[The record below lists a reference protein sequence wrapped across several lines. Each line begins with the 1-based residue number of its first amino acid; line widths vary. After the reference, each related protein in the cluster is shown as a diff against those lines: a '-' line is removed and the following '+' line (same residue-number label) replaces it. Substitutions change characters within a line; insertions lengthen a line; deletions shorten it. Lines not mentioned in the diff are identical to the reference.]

1 MASCLVR
8 FGRFAF
14 FVLLG
19 LQAYSLAS
27 YPAKYKE
34 NDGYYGLTALFLP
47 AFVLRLYIMISNK
60 HLQWLFVVWLLYV
73 IGLVIFIGIIFGG
86 PAPVEDRFKGTT
98 KSSGDGNNLTSCIES
113 RNITNATDSTTSPS
127 PSTDLT
133 FSTALNKT
141 EFFGPNVLKMTLCL
155 TPLLLLLLLSTGMDS
170 IRYRELMWMLSL
182 RIALDLFDGVEM
194 LEVILEE
201 NELSHDVP
209 RSYEE
214 AIIAFVC
221 LTFLLS
227 PLQLMEIKLNVRRK
241 LETSQGHNGLT
252 YNNRFSASTVF
263 FWGFGLDFSLDMAR
277 MPLFSLQK
285 IVSLLL
291 LASLRYVLSTVG
303 VAAKINR
310 YCGRTY
316 PRTLTTGPYLS
327 LTHKCNLGR
336 KKNATYDTCNTR
348 RQLTTLLFQ
357 CYRRRPLQLKVWRRA
372 LQSNLLVDH
381 LLPAT
386 NATVIYSIQ

>member
-1 MASCLVR
+1 
-8 FGRFAF
+8 
-14 FVLLG
+14 
-19 LQAYSLAS
+19 
-27 YPAKYKE
+27 
-34 NDGYYGLTALFLP
+34 
-47 AFVLRLYIMISNK
+47 
-60 HLQWLFVVWLLYV
+60 
-73 IGLVIFIGIIFGG
+73 
-86 PAPVEDRFKGTT
+86 
-98 KSSGDGNNLTSCIES
+98 
-113 RNITNATDSTTSPS
+113 
-127 PSTDLT
+127 
-133 FSTALNKT
+133 
-141 EFFGPNVLKMTLCL
+141 
-155 TPLLLLLLLSTGMDS
+155 
-170 IRYRELMWMLSL
+170 MWMLSL

-201 NELSHDVP
+201 NELSHDVL

-227 PLQLMEIKLNVRRK
+227 PLQLMEIKLNVRRGNWK
-241 LETSQGHNGLT
+241 LHKCTTALRTTFQILCVNGVLLGLRLGLFFG
-252 YNNRFSASTVF
+252 YGKDASIF
-263 FWGFGLDFSLDMAR
+263 IA
-277 MPLFSLQK
+277 K

-303 VAAKINR
+303 VSAKINR
-310 YCGRTY
+310 YCGRSY

-327 LTHKCNLGR
+327 LTHQCNLGR

-372 LQSNLLVDH
+372 LQSNLVDH

>member
-1 MASCLVR
+1 MVICCLAAVC
-8 FGRFAF
+8 
-14 FVLLG
+14 
-19 LQAYSLAS
+19 
-27 YPAKYKE
+27 
-34 NDGYYGLTALFLP
+34 
-47 AFVLRLYIMISNK
+47 
-60 HLQWLFVVWLLYV
+60 HW
-73 IGLVIFIGIIFGG
+73 IGDLHIFGG

-113 RNITNATDSTTSPS
+113 RNITNATDTTTSPS

-227 PLQLMEIKLNVRRK
+227 PLQLMEIKLNVRRGNWK
-241 LETSQGHNGLT
+241 
-252 YNNRFSASTVF
+252 
-263 FWGFGLDFSLDMAR
+263 
-277 MPLFSLQK
+277 LQK
-285 IVSLLL
+285 CTTALRTTFQILCVNGVLLGL
-291 LASLRYVLSTVG
+291 RLGLFFGYGKDASIFIAKKLYRY
-303 VAAKINR
+303 
-310 YCGRTY
+310 
-316 PRTLTTGPYLS
+316 
-327 LTHKCNLGR
+327 
-336 KKNATYDTCNTR
+336 
-348 RQLTTLLFQ
+348 
-357 CYRRRPLQLKVWRRA
+357 
-372 LQSNLLVDH
+372 
-381 LLPAT
+381 
-386 NATVIYSIQ
+386 YS

>member
-1 MASCLVR
+1 MASCLVCL
-8 FGRFAF
+8 GRCAF
-14 FVLLG
+14 IVLLG

-60 HLQWLFVVWLLYV
+60 HLEWLFVVWLLYV

-98 KSSGDGNNLTSCIES
+98 KSSGDGNNLTSCMES
-113 RNITNATDSTTSPS
+113 RNITNATESTTSPS
-127 PSTDLT
+127 HSTDLT

-201 NELSHDVP
+201 NELSHDVR

-227 PLQLMEIKLNVRRK
+227 PMQLMEIKLNVRRGNWK
-241 LETSQGHNGLT
+241 LHKCTTALRTTFQILCVNGVLLGLRLGLFFG
-252 YNNRFSASTVF
+252 YGKDASIF
-263 FWGFGLDFSLDMAR
+263 IA
-277 MPLFSLQK
+277 K
-285 IVSLLL
+285 NCIVI
-291 LASLRYVLSTVG
+291 T
-303 VAAKINR
+303 
-310 YCGRTY
+310 
-316 PRTLTTGPYLS
+316 LS
-327 LTHKCNLGR
+327 LFEICSLYGWCGCE
-336 KKNATYDTCNTR
+336 D
-348 RQLTTLLFQ
+348 
-357 CYRRRPLQLKVWRRA
+357 
-372 LQSNLLVDH
+372 
-381 LLPAT
+381 
-386 NATVIYSIQ
+386 

>member
-1 MASCLVR
+1 MSSTLWKICFFRPYWPSSL
-8 FGRFAF
+8 FACF
-14 FVLLG
+14 LSIKIQRERRLLWV
-19 LQAYSLAS
+19 
-27 YPAKYKE
+27 
-34 NDGYYGLTALFLP
+34 DALFLP
-47 AFVLRLYIMISNK
+47 AFALRLYIKISNK

-73 IGLVIFIGIIFGG
+73 IGLVIFKGIIFGG
-86 PAPVEDRFKGTT
+86 PAPVEDRFKETT

-113 RNITNATDSTTSPS
+113 RNINNATDSTTSPS
-127 PSTDLT
+127 HSTDLT

-182 RIALDLFDGVEM
+182 RIALDLFDGIEM

-227 PLQLMEIKLNVRRK
+227 PKQLMEIKLNVRRGNWK
-241 LETSQGHNGLT
+241 LHKCTTAFRTTFQILCVNGVLL
-252 YNNRFSASTVF
+252 
-263 FWGFGLDFSLDMAR
+263 GLRLGLFLDMAR

-316 PRTLTTGPYLS
+316 PRILATGPYLS

-336 KKNATYDTCNTR
+336 KKNASYDTCNTR
-348 RQLTTLLFQ
+348 SHFTTLLFQ

-372 LQSNLLVDH
+372 LQSNLVDH

-386 NATVIYSIQ
+386 NAAVIYSIQ

>member
-47 AFVLRLYIMISNK
+47 AFALRLYIMISNK

-73 IGLVIFIGIIFGG
+73 IGLVIFIGFIFGG
-86 PAPVEDRFKGTT
+86 AAPVEDRFKRTT
-98 KSSGDGNNLTSCIES
+98 KSSGDVNNLTNCNES
-113 RNITNATDSTTSPS
+113 TNVTNATNSTTSLS
-127 PSTDLT
+127 HSTNLT
-133 FSTALNKT
+133 FSTEQKQM

-155 TPLLLLLLLSTGMDS
+155 TPILLLLLLSTGVDS

-201 NELSHDVP
+201 NELSHDVL
-209 RSYEE
+209 RSYEN

-221 LTFLLS
+221 LTFLFS
-227 PLQLMEIKLNVRRK
+227 PMQLIEVELGDMRLGGWKLDKCTTTLRIALQILCV
-241 LETSQGHNGLT
+241 NGVLLGLRLGLFFG
-252 YNNRFSASTVF
+252 YGKDASIF
-263 FWGFGLDFSLDMAR
+263 IS
-277 MPLFSLQK
+277 K
-285 IVSLLL
+285 NCIVI
-291 LASLRYVLSTVG
+291 T
-303 VAAKINR
+303 
-310 YCGRTY
+310 
-316 PRTLTTGPYLS
+316 LS
-327 LTHKCNLGR
+327 LFEICSLYERCGCK
-336 KKNATYDTCNTR
+336 DESP
-348 RQLTTLLFQ
+348 F
-357 CYRRRPLQLKVWRRA
+357 W
-372 LQSNLLVDH
+372 
-381 LLPAT
+381 
-386 NATVIYSIQ
+386 